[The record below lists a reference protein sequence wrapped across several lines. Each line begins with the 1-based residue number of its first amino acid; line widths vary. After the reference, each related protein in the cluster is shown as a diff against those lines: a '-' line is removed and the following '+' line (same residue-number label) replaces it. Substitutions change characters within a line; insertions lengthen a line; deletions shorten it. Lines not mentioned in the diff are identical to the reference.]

1 MPETIQCPQCRRA
14 LQIQEAHLGKRV
26 RCPSCQTVFEAV
38 PVARPAPDIPVAE
51 ERVRSV
57 SEWEVP
63 EKGPGRRRR
72 RLAPP
77 DDFRHLRDDD
87 ELLPHRGGMILVW
100 GILSIALS
108 CAPLIGAIFGSLA
121 LNWASTD
128 LGRMRRKTMDP
139 SGRGQT
145 RAGQVC
151 GTIGLILSALF
162 LILACLLRLTA
173 R

>member
-38 PVARPAPDIPVAE
+38 PVARPAPDVPVAE
-51 ERVRSV
+51 GRVRSV
-57 SEWEVP
+57 SEWEVS
-63 EKGPGRRRR
+63 EGPGRRRR
-72 RLAPP
+72 EPP
-77 DDFRHLRDDD
+77 QDDFSRLRDDN

-100 GILSIALS
+100 GILSIVLS
-108 CAPLIGAIFGSLA
+108 CAPLIGAIFGGLA
-121 LNWASTD
+121 LNWAGTD

-162 LILACLLRLTA
+162 LILACFLRLTV